1 MVRFVKMEYRVL
13 REKMKEYSKIYTR
26 FYSNIFGK
34 TNKLGELRAKV
45 SVPFSHRSL
54 CFRFLQMMFKIF
66 HSKFQISASMNCCG
80 VEQQQ
85 ATMGCPRV

>member
-13 REKMKEYSKIYTR
+13 REKMKEYSKIYAK
-26 FYSNIFGK
+26 YYGNIFGK
-34 TNKLGELRAKV
+34 NNNLAQLRAKV
-45 SVPFSHRSL
+45 SVPFFHRSL
-54 CFRFLQMMFKIF
+54 CFRFLQTMFKIF
-66 HSKFQISASMNCCG
+66 HSKFQISASMNCR